1 MLNAIIQVSS
11 IDYEKSIS
19 VLLPKVVAHL
29 QQESKPNTLIRL
41 FQKLGD
47 ASIELT
53 CGILRY
59 VPVDV
64 KTQLICTL
72 IDQYREVI
80 LHKINKALST
90 NALGKNFQIGDIC
103 TQKTDN
109 NLLIFT
115 AYRVAID
122 YTGVIDMLANEKAGK
137 WGGLLRVAR
146 NVVSHSH
153 TETLALEAL
162 AVPRLHA
169 ALCRLLQNA
178 LARGGVFVEIS
189 DVRIQKE
196 TERWATISPHV
207 FAEQHTNF
215 VLSSEL
221 EDHLLQALV
230 LYLRDHA

>member
-80 LHKINKALST
+80 LHKINKALLT
-90 NALGKNFQIGDIC
+90 NALGKNFQIGDIR

-196 TERWATISPHV
+196 TERWAAISPHV

>member
-11 IDYEKSIS
+11 INYEKSIS

-29 QQESKPNTLIRL
+29 QKESKPNTLIRL

-59 VPVDV
+59 VPVDI
-64 KTQLICTL
+64 KTQLIYTL
-72 IDQYREVI
+72 IEQYREVI
-80 LHKINKALST
+80 LHQINKALST
-90 NALGKNFQIGDIC
+90 NTLGKNFQIGDIRA
-103 TQKTDN
+103 QKNDS
-109 NLLIFT
+109 NLLVFT
-115 AYRVAID
+115 ACRVMID

-137 WGGLLRVAR
+137 WGGLLKVAS
-146 NVVSHSH
+146 NVVSSSH
-153 TETLALEAL
+153 AETLALEAL

-169 ALCRLLQNA
+169 ALCRLMQNA

-189 DVRIQKE
+189 DVHIQKE
-196 TERWATISPHV
+196 TERWAAISSHV
-207 FAEQHTNF
+207 FSEQHTNF